1 MPTGHGREM
10 NQREHRNGIT
20 LGKIRLDKVPPAADL
35 LRLAARLEE
44 ATRALVGIWLA
55 NVAYLMRQ
63 RKEKRCPKQ
72 FQRPDCAKES
82 DESPRGGAGGSE
94 NTVSAESGSSGNS
107 TRSGLEE
114 GRRGH
119 AAAPAPEATPALGP
133 VAPPAAVA
141 ASAAAAAST
150 GAAGSNRRLAW
161 SGDPEL
167 LLSLLSAARQPRRI
181 RSGSLS
187 CAEVSRTRA
196 AAAAGSRGGG
206 GCSSAGP
213 RTSSLGP
220 AVAAASLGRSGR
232 TVLDAAAAGAARVS
246 DGVDR
251 RGVGDTRRGR
261 VGNGRKAGG
270 GDDSREAHEATPAL
284 IGRSEGVTEKQ
295 QQAAPCSRLQRTHGV
310 GLGVD
315 AGQY

>member
-1 MPTGHGREM
+1 M